1 MSRGWESL
9 ELNCS
14 GGTWVRGLLLLG
26 ALIAVAAVVV
36 VVGGG
41 AGAAV
46 ELVIVE
52 VLLQLRE
59 GTGGQLVMVF
69 ADVAMSSM
77 VGRKVAVR
85 CH

>member
-26 ALIAVAAVVV
+26 ALIAVADVV

>member
-26 ALIAVAAVVV
+26 ALIAAAAVV

-77 VGRKVAVR
+77 VGRKVAAR